1 MIRKYMINGNIPA
14 EIVPTIGRTIIQIG
28 SKYVEEY
35 FWWSDGLDESYLR
48 EVAAEI
54 GIKVKEIVRK

>member
-35 FWWSDGLDESYLR
+35 FWWSEGVDESYLR
-48 EVAAEI
+48 TFAREF
-54 GIKVKEIVRK
+54 GVRVEKIERM

>member
-14 EIVPTIGRTIIQIG
+14 EIVPTIGRTIVQIG
-28 SKYVEEY
+28 AKYVEEY

-48 EVAAEI
+48 EVVAEF
-54 GIKVKEIVRK
+54 GIVVKEIVRK